1 MSQQQIAHKLTY
13 YTSASYKLRG
23 EICLVF
29 LVLIT
34 ITQIFNFSQ
43 NMGLIFALLACFWGG
58 GLFIKGALKELTK
71 FYIGFNALV
80 TCAMIVSLYFGIFG
94 IFEGEIAG
102 KCWSFVSITLSL
114 MLANFIK
121 ANEVKHLKNSF
132 KFMESLDNF
141 ISPSCTLI
149 TDEGPKKVFCEEVK
163 IGDIILLKNSHRL
176 AFDGKI
182 VKGTTLFDENLLTG
196 NITLASKQVGDRV
209 LAGSVN
215 KGKDV
220 EIKVLSSRKTSHIA
234 RVLQAVKQS
243 ENRKLIKVSA
253 LEKTS
258 FIFLLGTFF
267 IAVILGLLSSGFY
280 FRGSSVLPSLSY
292 ACFFM
297 LAITPVAYMLSIIL
311 PWHYLSKVTCNGKI
325 KINDVTVLE
334 RANNS
339 SKVFID
345 KTGTLTTGN
354 LQVAEIVP
362 AKGIAEEVLMKA
374 ALSTQQNA
382 QNIFAFALKEW
393 GIKNKMVPL
402 RISSLEL
409 HPSYGAL
416 VRSGDD
422 TYLAGR
428 RTWLEN
434 KGIEIPM
441 PEEEVRKTVFYVAK
455 NNDFLG
461 CIYFTDRLRANAA
474 STVKYLT
481 GLKKIV
487 CLLSGDNTLAI
498 TAAAKRAGI
507 KEYYGNMYPTDK
519 AAKISADQ
527 NLGEVITMIGD
538 GFNDI
543 LALLQADASL
553 AFVPTNNLFTSWVD
567 VIIKGKDFT
576 LVKQIFSFYK
586 KGWNTVCLNLL
597 LTILI
602 ASFCYYSVINNHAN
616 IWVAFWISWVLNI
629 CIIFLNSLRLKY
641 E

>member
-1 MSQQQIAHKLTY
+1 MSQKIAYKLAY
-13 YTSASYKLRG
+13 YTSGSYRFRG
-23 EICLVF
+23 FVCLVF
-29 LVLIT
+29 LILIT
-34 ITQIFNFSQ
+34 ITQLFGFSQ
-43 NMGLIFALLACFWGG
+43 NMGFIFAILVCFWGG
-58 GLFIKGALKELTK
+58 GLFITGALKELFK
-71 FYIGFNALV
+71 FYIGFNALL
-80 TCAMIVSLYFGIFG
+80 TGYMIVSLCFGVFG
-94 IFEGEIAG
+94 LLGIESQSN
-102 KCWSFVSITLSL
+102 CWVFVSVAITL
-114 MLANFIK
+114 MFANFIK
-121 ANEVKHLKNSF
+121 AKEIKHLRDSF

-141 ISPSCTLI
+141 ISPSCILI
-149 TDEGPKKVFCEEVK
+149 TKEGPKKVFCEEVK

-182 VKGTTLFDENLLTG
+182 VKGATLFDENLLTG
-196 NITLASKQVGDRV
+196 NITLASKQIGDKV
-209 LAGSVN
+209 LAGSIN

-220 EIKVLSSRKTSHIA
+220 EIQVLSSRKTSHIA

-243 ENRKLIKVSA
+243 ENRKLIRVSV

-258 FIFLLGTFF
+258 FTFLLATFLIAALLGGVSCCLCFKGNFPLFALSNVCLF
-267 IAVILGLLSSGFY
+267 ILSAS
-280 FRGSSVLPSLSY
+280 P
-292 ACFFM
+292 
-297 LAITPVAYMLSIIL
+297 IAYMLSIVL
-311 PWHYLSKVTCNGKI
+311 PWHYLSGVTFDGKI
-325 KINDVTVLE
+325 KINDITVLE

-345 KTGTLTTGN
+345 KTGTLTTGH

-362 AKGIAEEVLMKA
+362 AKDVSEETLMKA
-374 ALSTQQNA
+374 ALTTQQNA

-393 GIKNKMVPL
+393 GVKNKMVPL

-416 VRSGDD
+416 VRSGED

-434 KGIEIPM
+434 KGIEVPM

-455 NNDFLG
+455 NQEFLG

-481 GLKKIV
+481 GLKKTV

-498 TAAAKRAGI
+498 TAAARRAGI

-519 AAKISADQ
+519 SAKISADQ
-527 NLGEVITMIGD
+527 NLGEYITMIGD

-576 LVKQIFSFYK
+576 LVKKIFELYR

-597 LTILI
+597 LSILM
-602 ASFCYYSVINNHAN
+602 ALLCYVSVTNNYAN
-616 IWVAFWISWVLNI
+616 NWVIFWGFWFLNI
-629 CIIFLNSLRLKY
+629 CVIFLNSLRLKY

>member
-1 MSQQQIAHKLTY
+1 MSQQVAYKLAY
-13 YTSASYKLRG
+13 YTSGSYKFRG
-23 EICLVF
+23 VVCLIF
-29 LVLIT
+29 LILIT
-34 ITQIFNFSQ
+34 ITQVFGFSQ

-58 GLFIKGALKELTK
+58 GLFIAGALKEFLK
-71 FYIGFNALV
+71 SYIGFNALV
-80 TCAMIVSLYFGIFG
+80 TCSIFASLYFGIFG
-94 IFEGEIAG
+94 VLEGEFANN
-102 KCWSFVSITLSL
+102 CWAFVSIALSL

-121 ANEVKHLKNSF
+121 ANEVEHFKDSF
-132 KFMESLDNF
+132 RFMESLDNF
-141 ISPSCTLI
+141 ISPSCILMTK
-149 TDEGPKKVFCEEVK
+149 EGPKKVFCEEVK
-163 IGDIILLKNSHRL
+163 IGDVILLKNSHRL

-182 VKGTTLFDENLLTG
+182 VNGTTLFDENLLTG
-196 NITLASKQVGDRV
+196 NITLASKQVGDQV
-209 LAGSVN
+209 LAGSIN

-243 ENRKLIKVSA
+243 ENRKLIRISV
-253 LEKTS
+253 LEKTAS
-258 FIFLLGTFF
+258 VFLLSTVV
-267 IAVILGLLSSGFY
+267 IAIILGGLSFCLAFKGNFYLHALL
-280 FRGSSVLPSLSY
+280 Y
-292 ACFFM
+292 ACFFIM
-297 LAITPVAYMLSIIL
+297 AISPVAYMLAIVL
-311 PWHYLSKVTCNGKI
+311 PWHYLSKVTFDDKI
-325 KINDVTVLE
+325 KINDITVLE
-334 RANNS
+334 RVNDS

-345 KTGTLTTGN
+345 KTGTLTTGH

-362 AKGIAEEVLMKA
+362 AKGVSEEVLMKA

-393 GIKNKMVPL
+393 GVKNKMVPL

-416 VRSGDD
+416 VRSGED

-455 NNDFLG
+455 NNEFLG

-474 STVKYLT
+474 STVKYISK
-481 GLKKIV
+481 LKKVV

-527 NLGEVITMIGD
+527 NLGEAITMIGD

-553 AFVPTNNLFTSWVD
+553 AFVPKNNLFTSWVD

-576 LVKQIFSFYK
+576 LVKRIFELYR

-597 LTILI
+597 INILI
-602 ASFCYYSVINNHAN
+602 ALLCYYSVIKNYTN
-616 IWVAFWISWVLNI
+616 IWVIFWFSWILDV
-629 CIIFLNSLRLKY
+629 CVIFLNSLRLKY